1 MGRMTEVCEPGRQ
14 RVWRCFCRMGGGGNF
29 IKLSLQYFHSWRG
42 WVRLEEGGMWN
53 QNKVRNVTEVVG

>member
-1 MGRMTEVCEPGRQ
+1 VNQEGKGFGGVS
-14 RVWRCFCRMGGGGNF
+14 VAWGGGGNF